1 VGPIEVGLPLQI
13 LLLLRKSRLIILQ
26 LSSGNVDP
34 RLKVARI
41 DLEEQVALPDW
52 LIVSDGNLYNR
63 TRDSRCDADDV
74 GTDLAISGPGIFDIT
89 RIKGDGRPDSQA
101 NNC

>member
-26 LSSGNVDP
+26 LSSGNVDL
-34 RLKVARI
+34 RLKVARV
-41 DLEEQVALPDW
+41 DLEEQVALPDL

-74 GTDLAISGPGIFDIT
+74 GTDLARCFTLTAAAMYMALGKESLMT
-89 RIKGDGRPDSQA
+89 A
-101 NNC
+101 TC